1 MKVLLLARSTLYT
14 VYGGDTVQIISTAKY
29 LRKIGVEAD
38 IKLCNENIN
47 YSEYDLLH
55 VFNAIRPADALYH
68 IKKSKLL
75 YVLSTIFVDFS
86 EYHKAN
92 DKGIKRLINRILSP
106 DQFEYVKAIG
116 RWIVNGEKIQ
126 SKAYLLLGH
135 YRSVKKLAKGAKLLL
150 PNSHNEY
157 TRFAKAYHLQMPY
170 EVIYNG
176 IDLDIFKDEDS
187 SLPIKRDDKNVICV
201 ARIEGKKNQLNLIK
215 ALNNTEFALTLIGKP
230 APNHIKYFE
239 ECKSIA
245 AANIKFIDFL
255 PQEKLSA
262 FYKQAKVHVLPSWN
276 ETCGLSSLESA
287 YNGCNLVITDKGDT
301 EEYFGNNALYCN
313 PANTKSIYEAIK
325 KASEIPTNDALKRK
339 ILETYNW
346 ENAAKDTKSAYMQ
359 VLKNASNAY

>member
-14 VYGGDTVQIISTAKY
+14 VYGGDTVQIVSTAKY
-29 LRKIGVEAD
+29 LRKIGVEAE
-38 IKLCNENIN
+38 IKLCNENIDYN
-47 YSEYDLLH
+47 EYNLLH
-55 VFNAIRPADALYH
+55 VFNAIRPADALHH
-68 IKKSKLL
+68 IKKSKLP

-92 DKGIKRLINRILSP
+92 DTGFKKLINKILSP

-126 SKAYLLLGH
+126 SKAYLFLGH
-135 YRSVKKLAKGAKLLL
+135 YRSVKKLAAGAELLL

-157 TRFAKAYHLQMPY
+157 KRFSKAYNLQMPY

-176 IDLDIFKDEDS
+176 IDLDIFKDEDEGF
-187 SLPIKRDDKNVICV
+187 PVKREDKNVICI

-215 ALNNTEFALTLIGKP
+215 ALNNTEFTLTLIGKP

-276 ETCGLSSLESA
+276 ETCGLSSLEAA
-287 YNGCNLVITDKGDT
+287 YYNCNLVITDKGDT
-301 EEYFGNNALYCN
+301 EEYFGNNAIYCN
-313 PANTKSIYEAIK
+313 PASTNSIYKAIK
-325 KASEIPTNDALKRK
+325 KASELPTNDVLKQK
-339 ILETYNW
+339 VLETYNW
-346 ENAAKDTKSAYMQ
+346 NKAAESTKNTYKQ
-359 VLKNASNAY
+359 VLKNAL